1 MKNIGKLLIL
11 VSIMFAILLGF
22 QIISFFGI
30 QIGLGIISLLFMGGI
45 ALSLVMSGNNNGQ
58 EDLFM
63 EDFIEDFREN

>member
-1 MKNIGKLLIL
+1 
-11 VSIMFAILLGF
+11 MFAILLGF